1 MQYAN
6 AIHSQLLG
14 FQHNNFKN
22 GTLPITLQY
31 CAPKTTQWEIGKTKN
46 KSKFSKLEKERE
58 KKAENYQVLLTM
70 ASTLQSEASKFYMM
84 ECHNIYKEMNE
95 KISKGN

>member
-1 MQYAN
+1 MARCPL
-6 AIHSQLLG
+6 HSNTVRQKQLSG
-14 FQHNNFKN
+14 
-22 GTLPITLQY
+22 
-31 CAPKTTQWEIGKTKN
+31 
-46 KSKFSKLEKERE
+46 KLEKQKIKVNLASWRERERE
-58 KKAENYQVLLTM
+58 KEAENYQVLLTM